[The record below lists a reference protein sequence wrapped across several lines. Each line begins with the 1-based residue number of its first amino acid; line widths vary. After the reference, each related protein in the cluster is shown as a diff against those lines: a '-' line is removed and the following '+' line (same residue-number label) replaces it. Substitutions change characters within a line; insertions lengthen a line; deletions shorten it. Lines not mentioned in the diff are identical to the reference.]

1 MIVAPPT
8 LDVAALRRDF
18 PILATRVHGDVPLV
32 YFDNAATTQRP
43 RQVIQ
48 SIVETSERH
57 YANVHRGIHTL
68 SEQSTEMFENAREK
82 VRAFINAPAAEQ
94 VIFTHGTTE
103 SINLVARSWGDANLQ
118 AGDEILLTEM
128 EHHANLV
135 PWRQLAERTGAGI
148 RYIPITDDGLLRL
161 DELPRLISQRTKV
174 VALSAVSNVLGTI
187 NPLEAVIAA
196 AHAAGA
202 VVLVD
207 AAQAVPHLPLDVQVL
222 DADFVA
228 FSGHKMLG
236 PSGVGILY
244 GRRELLEAMPPFL
257 GGGSMIRRV
266 TLEGFEPAELPAKF
280 EAGTP
285 PIVAAIGLGV
295 AVDYLRQVG
304 LATIHEHERLL
315 TERAHEVLESV
326 GGVRIL
332 GPSLRGA
339 RGSRASDG
347 TREPRVPHDKAG
359 IVKAGIVKAGIV
371 SFVLD
376 GIHAH
381 DVAQRLDRHGIAV
394 RAGHHCAMPL
404 HKRLGI
410 AASARASFYLYNTL
424 EEVDCLGEALTEV
437 KRFFRRK

>member
-1 MIVAPPT
+1 MNLLATQAT

-48 SIVETSERH
+48 SMVETSERH

-103 SINLVARSWGDANLQ
+103 SINLVARSWGDANLR

-135 PWRQLAERTGAGI
+135 PWRQLAERTGAVI

-161 DELPRLISQRTKV
+161 EELARLLTERTKI
-174 VALSAVSNVLGTI
+174 VAVAAVSNVLGTI
-187 NPLEAVIAA
+187 NPLGPIIAA

-207 AAQAVPHLPLDVQVL
+207 AAQAVPHLPLDVQAL
-222 DADFVA
+222 GADFVA
-228 FSGHKMLG
+228 FSGHKMLA

-266 TLEGFEPAELPAKF
+266 TLDGFEPAELPAKF

-295 AVDYLRQVG
+295 AVDYLQQFG
-304 LATIHEHERLL
+304 LAAIHEHERQL

-326 GGVRIL
+326 GGIRIL
-332 GPSLRGA
+332 GPSPRGA
-339 RGSRASDG
+339 RGSRARAD
-347 TREPRVPHDKAG
+347 TREPRVPRPE
-359 IVKAGIVKAGIV
+359 KAGIV
-371 SFVLD
+371 SFVVD
-376 GIHAH
+376 GVHAH

-404 HKRLGI
+404 HKRLSI

-424 EEVDCLGEALTEV
+424 EEVDRLGEALAET
-437 KRFFRRK
+437 KAFFRRK